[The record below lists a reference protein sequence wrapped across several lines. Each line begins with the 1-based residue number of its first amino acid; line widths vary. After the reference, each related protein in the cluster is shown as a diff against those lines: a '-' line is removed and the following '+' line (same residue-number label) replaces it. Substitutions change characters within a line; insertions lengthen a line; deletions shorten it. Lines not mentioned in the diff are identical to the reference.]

1 MRCWQAKWAATSTNG
16 AMNPVRCMVVDDER
30 LARRSL
36 GDLLAAHP
44 DFRIVAEA
52 ADIEEAAKGV
62 RLHQPDVLFLDIQ
75 MPGGDG
81 FQLLDVLSPELPLVV
96 FVTAYDRHALR
107 AFEVNALDYLL
118 KPVEP
123 DRLAVAIERLRQ
135 RMSAAA
141 APLPTPVALPWLSDE
156 DRVLLALG
164 NSGCFVPVQDVLH
177 VTARGKHSV
186 VQLRDRRKVIVRQT
200 MASWIERLPA
210 GLFAQLDRSCIVQWR
225 RIQRADLTAQ
235 GATLGFEAPGC
246 ELMLGSAAAHRLS
259 TLLAGKTR

>member
-1 MRCWQAKWAATSTNG
+1 VRYGHAPWAAPGTKE
-16 AMNPVRCMVVDDER
+16 AMNPMRCMVVDDER

-36 GDLLAAHP
+36 RDLLAAHP
-44 DFRIVAEA
+44 DFQIVAEA
-52 ADIEEAAKGV
+52 ADLEEAAKGV

-81 FQLLDVLSPELPLVV
+81 FQLLDALSPELPFVV
-96 FVTAYDRHALR
+96 FVTAYDRHAVR

-123 DRLAVAIERLRQ
+123 DRLGVAVERLRQ
-135 RMSAAA
+135 RRSAAA
-141 APLPTPVALPWLSDE
+141 APLPTPVALPRLSDE
-156 DRVLLALG
+156 DRVLLPLG
-164 NSGCFVPVQDVLH
+164 NSGCFVPVQVILH

-200 MASWIERLPA
+200 MASWNERLPA

-225 RIQRADLTAQ
+225 RIQRADFTAQ
-235 GATLGFEAPGC
+235 GATLGFDAPGC

-259 TLLAGKTR
+259 PLLAGKPR